1 MKKFLISGFALI
13 QAFMLTVVLV
23 NATIIGQYIFD
34 QAGGLVTSVQSSYDN
49 DYYQIQYDQD
59 NTYEVI
65 NDVKLMTE
73 DINGNYYFLD
83 LKAGQ
88 SITFYNSYPGYV
100 DLTTVNIEI
109 TVKAEIY
116 VQASR
121 SDTLYDYIYGF
132 YSDTFYASS
141 SLETPDNILQI
152 MTVSTM
158 FLIALVPVF
167 LVAGVVKKLWS

>member
-1 MKKFLISGFALI
+1 MKKFVIAGFALI
-13 QAFMLTVVLV
+13 QAFMLTVVFV

-34 QAGGLVTSVQSSYDN
+34 QAGGLVTSDQSSYDN
-49 DYYQIQYDQD
+49 DYYQIEYDED
-59 NTYEVI
+59 VVYEVI

-83 LKAGQ
+83 LIAGQ
-88 SITFYNSYPGYV
+88 TITFYGSYPGYV
-100 DLTTVNIEI
+100 DLTTINIEI

-121 SDTLYDYIYGF
+121 SDTLYDYIYSF